1 LPYQVSRPV
10 IMSRIQTLIQCL
22 IYNFLLFLISFI
34 GVFEKRKLIMEK
46 IAKLIVVA
54 AIFAYG
60 ENLTDIDSLFAGR
73 EFQLP
78 HLDSSYRIDYNIV
91 SMAKS
96 SSKEQDEA
104 YTLQF
109 DAVADFDV
117 AQARRAKLR
126 TQTGYDI
133 QMIFDA
139 PFYKLR
145 GGGFKSKLDADDKAR
160 EFSIYNIS
168 AFPVKVR

>member
-1 LPYQVSRPV
+1 
-10 IMSRIQTLIQCL
+10 
-22 IYNFLLFLISFI
+22 
-34 GVFEKRKLIMEK
+34 MEK
-46 IAKLIVVA
+46 IAKVIVVA
-54 AIFAYG
+54 AVFAYS
-60 ENLTDIDSLFAGR
+60 EPPTDIDSLFAGR

-78 HLDSSYRIDYNIV
+78 YLDSSYRVDYNIG

-96 SSKEQDEA
+96 SSKEQDDVYI

-126 TQTGYDI
+126 NQTGYDI

-145 GGGFKSKLDADDKAR
+145 GGGFKSKLDADEKAR
-160 EFSIYNIS
+160 ELSIYNIS
-168 AFPVKVR
+168 AFAVKVR

>member
-1 LPYQVSRPV
+1 
-10 IMSRIQTLIQCL
+10 
-22 IYNFLLFLISFI
+22 
-34 GVFEKRKLIMEK
+34 MEK

-54 AIFAYG
+54 AVFASG
-60 ENLTDIDSLFAGR
+60 EIPPTDIDSLFMGK

-78 HLDSSYRIDYNIV
+78 TLDSSYRVDYNTV
-91 SMAKS
+91 SMAKGS
-96 SSKEQDEA
+96 GKEQDDSYA

-126 TQTGYDI
+126 NQTGYEI
-133 QMIFDA
+133 HMIFDA

-160 EFSIYNIS
+160 ELSIYNIS
-168 AFPVKVR
+168 AFAVKIR

>member
-1 LPYQVSRPV
+1 VL
-10 IMSRIQTLIQCL
+10 
-22 IYNFLLFLISFI
+22 
-34 GVFEKRKLIMEK
+34 EKRKLIMEK
-46 IAKLIVVA
+46 IAKLIVVVA
-54 AIFAYG
+54 VFANG
-60 ENLTDIDSLFAGR
+60 EPPTDIDSLFAGK

-78 HLDSSYRIDYNIV
+78 PLDSSYRVNYNAV

-96 SSKEQDEA
+96 SSKEQDDY

-133 QMIFDA
+133 QMVFDA

-160 EFSIYNIS
+160 ELAIYNIS
-168 AFPVKVR
+168 AFSVKLR

>member
-1 LPYQVSRPV
+1 
-10 IMSRIQTLIQCL
+10 MSKIQTLIQCL
-22 IYNFLLFLISFI
+22 IYNFLLFLVPLT
-34 GVFEKRKLIMEK
+34 GVAEKRKLIMEK

-54 AIFAYG
+54 AVFANG
-60 ENLTDIDSLFAGR
+60 ENPTDIDSLFAGR

-78 HLDSSYRIDYNIV
+78 SIDSSYRVDYNTV
-91 SMAKS
+91 SPTKS
-96 SSKEQDEA
+96 SSKEQDDV

-126 TQTGYDI
+126 NQTGYEI

-145 GGGFKSKLDADDKAR
+145 GGGFKSKMDADDKAR
-160 EFSIYNIS
+160 ELSIYNIS
-168 AFPVKVR
+168 AFAVKVR

>member
-1 LPYQVSRPV
+1 
-10 IMSRIQTLIQCL
+10 
-22 IYNFLLFLISFI
+22 
-34 GVFEKRKLIMEK
+34 MEK
-46 IAKLIVVA
+46 IAKLIAVA
-54 AIFAYG
+54 AIFANS
-60 ENLTDIDSLFAGR
+60 EPLTDIDSLFVGK

-78 HLDSSYRIDYNIV
+78 SLDSSYRVDYNV
-91 SMAKS
+91 GSLAKS
-96 SSKEQDEA
+96 SSKEQDDV

-117 AQARRAKLR
+117 AQANRAILKS
-126 TQTGYDI
+126 QTGYDI

-145 GGGFKSKLDADDKAR
+145 GGGFKSKIDADEKAR

>member
-1 LPYQVSRPV
+1 
-10 IMSRIQTLIQCL
+10 MSRIQTLTQCL
-22 IYNFLLFLISFI
+22 IYIFLLFFI
-34 GVFEKRKLIMEK
+34 GVLEKRNLIMEK
-46 IAKLIVVA
+46 IAKLIVIA
-54 AIFAYG
+54 AIFANG
-60 ENLTDIDSLFAGR
+60 ENPTDIDSLFAGR
-73 EFQLP
+73 EYQLP
-78 HLDSSYRIDYNIV
+78 PLDSSYRMDYSVV
-91 SMAKS
+91 SVTKNS
-96 SSKEQDEA
+96 TREQDGV

-145 GGGFKSKLDADDKAR
+145 GGDFKNKLDADDKAR
-160 EFSIYNIS
+160 ELSIYNIS
-168 AFPVKVR
+168 AFTVKIR

>member
-1 LPYQVSRPV
+1 VL
-10 IMSRIQTLIQCL
+10 
-22 IYNFLLFLISFI
+22 
-34 GVFEKRKLIMEK
+34 EKRNLIMEK

-54 AIFAYG
+54 AVFANSG
-60 ENLTDIDSLFAGR
+60 TPTDIDSLFAGR

-78 HLDSSYRIDYNIV
+78 ALDSTYRVDYNAV
-91 SMAKS
+91 SMAKG
-96 SSKEQDEA
+96 SSKEQDDA
-104 YTLQF
+104 VYTLQF

-126 TQTGYDI
+126 NQTGYEI

-145 GGGFKSKLDADDKAR
+145 GGGFKNKLDADDKAR
-160 EFSIYNIS
+160 ELAIYNIS
-168 AFPVKVR
+168 AFAVKVR

>member
-1 LPYQVSRPV
+1 
-10 IMSRIQTLIQCL
+10 
-22 IYNFLLFLISFI
+22 
-34 GVFEKRKLIMEK
+34 MEK

-54 AIFAYG
+54 AVFANG
-60 ENLTDIDSLFAGR
+60 ENPTDIDSLFAGR

-78 HLDSSYRIDYNIV
+78 SLDSSYRVDYNIV

-96 SSKEQDEA
+96 SSKEQDET

-109 DAVADFDV
+109 DVVADFDL
-117 AQARRAKLR
+117 AQASRARLKA
-126 TQTGYDI
+126 QTGYDI

-145 GGGFKSKLDADDKAR
+145 GGSFKSKLDADDKVR
-160 EFSIYNIS
+160 EFSISNIS
-168 AFPVKVR
+168 AFAVKVR

>member
-1 LPYQVSRPV
+1 
-10 IMSRIQTLIQCL
+10 
-22 IYNFLLFLISFI
+22 
-34 GVFEKRKLIMEK
+34 MEK
-46 IAKLIVVA
+46 IAKLMAVA
-54 AIFAYG
+54 AVFAYS
-60 ENLTDIDSLFAGR
+60 ENPTDIDSLFAGR

-78 HLDSSYRIDYNIV
+78 YLDSSYRVDYNIG
-91 SMAKS
+91 SLAKS
-96 SSKEQDEA
+96 SSKEQDDVYV

-126 TQTGYDI
+126 NQTGYDI

-145 GGGFKSKLDADDKAR
+145 AGGFKSKLDADEKAR
-160 EFSIYNIS
+160 ELSIYNIS

>member
-1 LPYQVSRPV
+1 VL
-10 IMSRIQTLIQCL
+10 
-22 IYNFLLFLISFI
+22 
-34 GVFEKRKLIMEK
+34 EKRKLIMEK
-46 IAKLIVVA
+46 IAKLIAVVA
-54 AIFAYG
+54 VFAYS
-60 ENLTDIDSLFAGR
+60 ENPTDIDSLFAGR

-78 HLDSSYRIDYNIV
+78 YLDSSYRVDYNIG
-91 SMAKS
+91 SLAKGS
-96 SSKEQDEA
+96 GKEQDDVV

-126 TQTGYDI
+126 NQTGYDI

-145 GGGFKSKLDADDKAR
+145 GGGFKSKLDADEKAR
-160 EFSIYNIS
+160 ELSIYNIS
-168 AFPVKVR
+168 AFPVKIR

>member
-1 LPYQVSRPV
+1 LPYQVSKPV
-10 IMSRIQTLIQCL
+10 TMSKIQTLIQCL
-22 IYNFLLFLISFI
+22 IYKFLLFLISFT
-34 GVFEKRKLIMEK
+34 GVFEIRNLIMEK
-46 IAKLIVVA
+46 IAKVIAVA
-54 AIFAYG
+54 AVFAYS
-60 ENLTDIDSLFAGR
+60 EDPTDIDSLFTGR

-78 HLDSSYRIDYNIV
+78 YLDSSYRVDYNIS
-91 SMAKS
+91 SMTKS
-96 SSKEQDEA
+96 SSKEQDDV

-117 AQARRAKLR
+117 AQANRAKLR
-126 TQTGYDI
+126 SQTGYDI

-145 GGGFKSKLDADDKAR
+145 GGGFKSKLDADEKAR

-168 AFPVKVR
+168 AFPVKVK

>member
-1 LPYQVSRPV
+1 VL
-10 IMSRIQTLIQCL
+10 
-22 IYNFLLFLISFI
+22 
-34 GVFEKRKLIMEK
+34 EKRNLIMEK

-54 AIFAYG
+54 AVFAYS
-60 ENLTDIDSLFAGR
+60 ENPTDIDSLFAGR

-78 HLDSSYRIDYNIV
+78 PLDSSYRVDYNIV

-96 SSKEQDEA
+96 SSKEQDDV

-109 DAVADFDV
+109 DAVADFDA
-117 AQARRAKLR
+117 AQSSRAKLR

-133 QMIFDA
+133 HMIFEA

-145 GGGFKSKLDADDKAR
+145 GGNFKNKMDADDKAR

-168 AFPVKVR
+168 AFAVKVR